1 MTFIRGTFRTRAEV
15 EKKYVRT
22 LNLTWKNQIKT
33 ASLEHRRT
41 RYQNH
46 FHSASFRIAEA
57 NELQPPNCNESVR
70 SLQYIAKHRSHIG
83 TSPLPTTLR
92 FHPEINTQFDWL
104 IFGSG
109 RESISSF
116 PKYIFT
122 AKKKKNRNR
131 HSWTLWSKTEQ
142 NTEKL
147 TTWKTWPFER
157 SWLEIYRACLDWSS
171 VGEPISSADR
181 HPHRYP
187 PDRCISLSCLQYT
200 QYEWHSW
207 GNQSSKCI
215 VCIVFSSAESTEN
228 ALW

>member
-83 TSPLPTTLR
+83 TSPLPRTLR

-122 AKKKKNRNR
+122 AKKKKIATDI
-131 HSWTLWSKTEQ
+131 HEPYEAKLSKTQ
-142 NTEKL
+142 KNWQPGRPGHLKGVD
-147 TTWKTWPFER
+147 WKYIEHVLIGHQWV
-157 SWLEIYRACLDWSS
+157 SQ
-171 VGEPISSADR
+171 SAALIDTR
-181 HPHRYP
+181 TGIPLI
-187 PDRCISLSCLQYT
+187 DVISLSCLQYT

>member
-83 TSPLPTTLR
+83 TSPLPRTLH

-122 AKKKKNRNR
+122 AKKKKSQQTFMNPMKQNWAKHR
-131 HSWTLWSKTEQ
+131 KTDNLED
-142 NTEKL
+142 L
-147 TTWKTWPFER
+147 AIWKE
-157 SWLEIYRACLDWSS
+157 LI
-171 VGEPISSADR
+171 
-181 HPHRYP
+181 
-187 PDRCISLSCLQYT
+187 
-200 QYEWHSW
+200 
-207 GNQSSKCI
+207 GNI
-215 VCIVFSSAESTEN
+215 
-228 ALW
+228 